1 MRTRDEY
8 IEIIKRCA
16 TVLHARFGVSSLRL
30 FGSVAREE
38 QKETS
43 DVDVC
48 VEMRPN
54 LFLRIELKKY
64 LEEQLGCP
72 VDVVRMHS
80 NMNDFL
86 KKQIEKD
93 GIYVF
98 S

>member
-1 MRTRDEY
+1 MFLYLYKLIDKLGMRTRDEY

-54 LFLRIELKKY
+54 LFLRIELKNIWKNNW
-64 LEEQLGCP
+64 G
-72 VDVVRMHS
+72 VR
-80 NMNDFL
+80 
-86 KKQIEKD
+86 
-93 GIYVF
+93 
-98 S
+98 

>member
-1 MRTRDEY
+1 MKTKNEY
-8 IEIIKRCA
+8 IEILKRCA
-16 TVLHARFGVSSLRL
+16 TVLRTRFGVSSLCL
-30 FGSVAREE
+30 FGSVARGE

-48 VEMRPN
+48 VEMKPN
-54 LFLRIELKKY
+54 LFLRIELKRY

-72 VDVVRMHS
+72 VDVIRMHK

-86 KKQIEKD
+86 KKQIEND
-93 GIYVF
+93 GIFVL